1 MFLRRVVESA
11 VIRDGEHVM
20 FAEYD
25 ATPVPIGVAVELEV
39 GTGMTLY
46 RTVGLH
52 VEIVMTLIEYPFER
66 AVEEFTTAE

>member
-1 MFLRRVVESA
+1 
-11 VIRDGEHVM
+11 M
-20 FAEYD
+20 FAAYD

-52 VEIVMTLIEYPFER
+52 VEIVMTLIEYPFGR
-66 AVEEFTTAE
+66 AVEEFTTAEEVTTE